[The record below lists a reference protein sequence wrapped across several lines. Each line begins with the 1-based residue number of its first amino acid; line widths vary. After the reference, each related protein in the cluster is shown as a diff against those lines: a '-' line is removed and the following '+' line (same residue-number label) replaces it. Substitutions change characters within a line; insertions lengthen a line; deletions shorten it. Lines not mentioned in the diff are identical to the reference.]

1 MYFLYNMPYL
11 SLLCYLNF
19 QTMINTLDSKN
30 MSSSKTCD
38 DTDLEYPNH
47 GASMTQ
53 QSYFKRRTMTDY
65 PCPNWLIALKHITA
79 TIY

>member
-1 MYFLYNMPYL
+1 M
-11 SLLCYLNF
+11 
-19 QTMINTLDSKN
+19 
-30 MSSSKTCD
+30 
-38 DTDLEYPNH
+38 DLEYPNH

-79 TIY
+79 TICYQQLICSYF